1 MEIIRLDDSVR
12 DEFPLIKEAD
22 IAYLDNGATTQK
34 PECVIEAV
42 EEYYRRHNANP
53 LRGIYELSVEATD
66 AYEESR
72 QAVADYIGAGDASE
86 IIFTRNASES
96 INLVAYSYGMSVLN
110 EGDEIIVSTAEH
122 HSNFL
127 PWQRAADA
135 KGARVVFFD
144 PEEDGSFDLNKLKDL
159 ISEKTRILAM
169 TQISNVI
176 GRINDIKA
184 MTDLVHEAGGVA
196 VIDGAQAVAH
206 IGVDVKELG
215 ADFYAFSGHK
225 MYAPMGIGV
234 LYGRKELLDKMPP
247 FLYGGE
253 MIETVTKE
261 RTVYAELPH
270 KFEAGTVNV
279 GGAVGLKAAIEFID
293 RYGFEQIVARENALT
308 AKVVNAMNDMPY
320 VKIIGGRK
328 ACNHH
333 GIVAFRI
340 EGVHP
345 HDVAQIFADAGV
357 CVRAGH
363 HCAEPLHRYL
373 GELAGTRVNSSTRL
387 SVGIYNTEAEI
398 DRFLDVLSG
407 IRSRMGY

>member
-1 MEIIRLDDSVR
+1 MENIRLDDSVR

-261 RTVYAELPH
+261 KTVYAELPH
-270 KFEAGTVNV
+270 KFEAGTVNA

-320 VKIIGGRK
+320 VEIIGGRK

-340 EGVHP
+340 DGVHP
-345 HDVAQIFADAGV
+345 HDVAQIFADEGV

-373 GELAGTRVNSSTRL
+373 GELTGTRVNSSTRL

>member
-42 EEYYRRHNANP
+42 EDYYRRHNANP

-135 KGARVVFFD
+135 KGARVVFYD
-144 PEEDGSFDLNKLKDL
+144 PEEDGSFDLNKLKEL
-159 ISEKTRILAM
+159 ISDKTRILAIA
-169 TQISNVI
+169 QISNVI
-176 GRINDIKA
+176 GRINDIRA
-184 MTDLVHEAGGVA
+184 MTGLIHGSGGVA

-279 GGAVGLKAAIEFID
+279 GGAVGLKAAIEFIGK
-293 RYGFEQIVARENALT
+293 YGFEQIVARENALT
-308 AKVVNAMNDMPY
+308 ARAVDAMKDMPY
-320 VKIIGGRK
+320 VDIIGGRK

-333 GIVAFRI
+333 GIIAFRI
-340 EGVHP
+340 DGVHP

>member
-1 MEIIRLDDSVR
+1 MDDNVR

-34 PECVIEAV
+34 PECVIKAV

-53 LRGIYELSVEATD
+53 LRGLYELSVEATD

-261 RTVYAELPH
+261 RAVYAELPH

-279 GGAVGLKAAIEFID
+279 GGAVGLKAAIEFIGK
-293 RYGFEQIVARENALT
+293 YGFEQIVARENALT

-320 VKIIGGRK
+320 VEIIGGRK

-407 IRSRMGY
+407 IRSKMGY